1 MVCFELHNKKAN
13 HKTKRLCRNYQKR
26 VLSILV
32 MTKTEDPRF
41 WYFPGLFRVT
51 SFHARGPSSI
61 SLRMA
66 ATSGFSLAVKRAR
79 IW

>member
-41 WYFPGLFRVT
+41 WYFQRTDYPESPRCQIHGPGRTTPDLT
-51 SFHARGPSSI
+51 
-61 SLRMA
+61 
-66 ATSGFSLAVKRAR
+66 
-79 IW
+79 